1 MLRTHAMLMFVD
13 NDIFSST
20 RQENVMQTPEW
31 LRPGLYGAV
40 CGAVALAIAGF
51 SWGGWV
57 TGGTARQMASDQAR
71 ADVVAALSLICVD
84 QSKRDPQ
91 MAERLAAIKTASSW
105 NRGDLV
111 LKNGW
116 ATMPGTAE
124 GNSQVAKACAEKVS
138 A

>member
-1 MLRTHAMLMFVD
+1 ML
-13 NDIFSST
+13 IFGKT
-20 RQENVMQTPEW
+20 RNLAHHPKETIMQTPEW
-31 LRPGLYGAV
+31 LKPGLYGAA
-40 CGAVALAIAGF
+40 CGAVALAIIGF

-57 TGGTARQMASDQAR
+57 TGGTARTMAADQSNAEL
-71 ADVVAALSLICVD
+71 VTTLSLICVD

-91 MAERLAAIKTASSW
+91 LAERVAALKTASSW

-124 GNSQVAKACAEKVS
+124 GNSQVAKDCADKI
-138 A
+138 AA

>member
-1 MLRTHAMLMFVD
+1 MF
-13 NDIFSST
+13 IFVET
-20 RQENVMQTPEW
+20 ITDFHHPKENVMQTPKW
-31 LRPGLYGAV
+31 LKPGLYGAA
-40 CGAVALAIAGF
+40 CGAAALAVIGF

-57 TGGTARQMASDQAR
+57 TGGTARTMASDQSKAE
-71 ADVVAALSLICVD
+71 VVTALSLICVD

-91 MAERLAAIKTASSW
+91 LAERVAAIKTASSW
-105 NRGDLV
+105 NRSDLV

-124 GNSQVAKACAEKVS
+124 GNSQVAKDCADKIT

>member
-1 MLRTHAMLMFVD
+1 
-13 NDIFSST
+13 
-20 RQENVMQTPEW
+20 MQTPEW
-31 LRPGLYGAV
+31 LKPGLYGAA
-40 CGAVALAIAGF
+40 CGAIALAIVGF

-57 TGGTARQMASDQAR
+57 TGGTARTMAADQSK

-91 MAERLAAIKTASSW
+91 LAERVEAIKAASSW

-111 LKNGW
+111 MKNGW
-116 ATMPGTAE
+116 ATMPGTTE
-124 GNSQVAKACAEKVS
+124 GNSQVARDRAAKLS

>member
-1 MLRTHAMLMFVD
+1 
-13 NDIFSST
+13 
-20 RQENVMQTPEW
+20 MQTPEW
-31 LRPGLYGAV
+31 LKPGLYGAA
-40 CGAVALAIAGF
+40 CGAVALAVAGF

-57 TGGTARQMASDQAR
+57 TGGTARAMAADQSK

-91 MAERLAAIKTASSW
+91 LAERVAAIKTASSW

-116 ATMPGTAE
+116 ATMPGTTEA
-124 GNSQVAKACAEKVS
+124 NSQVAKDCADKVGANS
-138 A
+138 

>member
-1 MLRTHAMLMFVD
+1 
-13 NDIFSST
+13 
-20 RQENVMQTPEW
+20 MQTPEW

>member
-1 MLRTHAMLMFVD
+1 ML
-13 NDIFSST
+13 IFKDT
-20 RQENVMQTPEW
+20 IIFFHYPKEHTMQTPEW
-31 LRPGLYGAV
+31 LKPGLYGAA
-40 CGAVALAIAGF
+40 CGAVALAAIGF

-57 TGGTARQMASDQAR
+57 TGGAARTMAADQSKAE
-71 ADVVAALSLICVD
+71 VVTALSLICVD

-91 MAERLAAIKTASSW
+91 LAERAAAIKTASSW

-124 GNSQVAKACAEKVS
+124 GNSQVARDCADKI
-138 A
+138 AA